1 MEGVDDVRIVEVH
14 GGRLVG
20 NVHRMVKRKVPHGEG
35 LELRIAHRDATAMLV
50 VHLGKAG
57 CELARTGARRRHH
70 DKRTRGLDELVLP
83 IALLGDDEVDIMRV
97 ALDGIVQ
104 LAGDAK
110 HLKTAA
116 EHVGSGLRRILRE
129 HDRCDGKTIAAEDVG

>member
-1 MEGVDDVRIVEVH
+1 
-14 GGRLVG
+14 
-20 NVHRMVKRKVPHGEG
+20 
-35 LELRIAHRDATAMLV
+35 MLV

-70 DKRTRGLDELVLP
+70 DKRARGLDELVLAVP
-83 IALLGDDEVDIMRV
+83 LLRNDEVDVVGIS
-97 ALDGIVQ
+97 LDGIVQ

-129 HDRCDGKTIAAEDVG
+129 HDRRDGKTVAAEDVG